1 MCFRHSPPVP
11 HPQFFNALCVHV
23 LLCLF
28 AIFACWVNCND
39 FDPGK
44 RPINKLDSSD
54 PFKLN
59 DPFQPFPDNDSPK
72 EKDPDMFCDSF
83 TSTTTTAT
91 TTNKEADPSNFANFS
106 AVSTVNGLVGGK
118 YFHLQFKRFS
128 KITLESAKFAS
139 FQLNLPTYKKWSI
152 FLSQPKFLF
161 DSVLMVL
168 TLFHCTN
175 DFSSLSS
182 CDIYQLFCKPFS

>member
-1 MCFRHSPPVP
+1 MV
-11 HPQFFNALCVHV
+11 LCVCLPY
-23 LLCLF
+23 LL
-28 AIFACWVNCND
+28 VNCND

-83 TSTTTTAT
+83 TSTTTTTT

-106 AVSTVNGLVGGK
+106 AVSTVNGLFGGK
-118 YFHLQFKRFS
+118 
-128 KITLESAKFAS
+128 
-139 FQLNLPTYKKWSI
+139 I
-152 FLSQPKFLF
+152 F
-161 DSVLMVL
+161 
-168 TLFHCTN
+168 
-175 DFSSLSS
+175 
-182 CDIYQLFCKPFS
+182 PFTV